1 MILALVVVITY
12 LLSAR
17 ISRDIGNLEKDIN
30 GLADLDLVQ
39 EPSKDYTRRRD
50 EIGRIFDKIGMLR
63 DNLIDTN
70 RTIKSAAS
78 RLTDAIAEISD
89 KTQSAA
95 RVTIE
100 MSSAVDEIAEGA
112 TSQAQDSQSA
122 VESVAA
128 TTKTLEEM
136 KSSLDALTASMDHIE
151 QKKEEGQ
158 CTLDELVEFTD
169 KSKEA
174 AQHVAQVIN
183 ETNDSAE
190 QISKASEMIE
200 SISDQTNLLALNAA
214 IEAARAGEAGKGFS
228 VVAEEIRKLAEQSAG
243 FTNDIRTVIE
253 NLRQRTKTAVDTMG
267 QVGEIVGFQDQKSI
281 ETKQKFGEIANAI
294 EEGKLMIDK
303 VNSESNE
310 VSRSNNSISDVIQ
323 NLSALSEENASATE
337 EISASTQQ
345 QANTF
350 EQIVSEANGLDDLAS
365 GLKEAISK
373 VRMPE

>member
-1 MILALVVVITY
+1 M
-12 LLSAR
+12 
-17 ISRDIGNLEKDIN
+17 
-30 GLADLDLVQ
+30 
-39 EPSKDYTRRRD
+39 
-50 EIGRIFDKIGMLR
+50 
-63 DNLIDTN
+63 
-70 RTIKSAAS
+70 
-78 RLTDAIAEISD
+78 
-89 KTQSAA
+89 
-95 RVTIE
+95 
-100 MSSAVDEIAEGA
+100 
-112 TSQAQDSQSA
+112 
-122 VESVAA
+122 
-128 TTKTLEEM
+128 
-136 KSSLDALTASMDHIE
+136 
-151 QKKEEGQ
+151 
-158 CTLDELVEFTD
+158 
-169 KSKEA
+169 
-174 AQHVAQVIN
+174 
-183 ETNDSAE
+183 
-190 QISKASEMIE
+190 
-200 SISDQTNLLALNAA
+200 
-214 IEAARAGEAGKGFS
+214 
-228 VVAEEIRKLAEQSAG
+228 VAEEIRKLAEQSAG